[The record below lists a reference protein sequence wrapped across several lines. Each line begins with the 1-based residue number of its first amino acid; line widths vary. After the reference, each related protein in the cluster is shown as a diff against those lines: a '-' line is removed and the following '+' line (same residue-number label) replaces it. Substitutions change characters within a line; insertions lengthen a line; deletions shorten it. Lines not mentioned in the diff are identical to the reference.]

1 MLRRE
6 TGLLEVTSSE
16 GSGYIY
22 LKNGKVKDAQI
33 GKSKGVAAVNV
44 VRKFNDASFR
54 FKQLEAAEYARVVWQ
69 RRFGPTRPVVTELPI
84 AAPAL
89 PSKHGGFTIDPAA
102 MSQFV
107 TVLESATRRTLRD
120 VRLYSSTA
128 YDSLQNINSFLRR
141 QFVACAAAGSA
152 FWRRAELE
160 TRMRRIVEKALA
172 AQESRRRAR
181 ELRLSYPQ
189 PAYPR
194 KVRFQ
199 WPTIPTAAITS
210 ALHQGLE
217 HNVIFALTLTILLGV
232 SGVMLYQLNH
242 AARRRPRADPVLAQ
256 LRRPEQ
262 SRREPQAPSRPDALQ
277 PGSRE
282 GGAHVRHVLRQ
293 GRRAVVE
300 HHGKRQLG
308 HRSVVRGQGA
318 LDLREDARVQ
328 GAGGEDS
335 LTYMKLSVCSADS
348 AAAS

>member
-1 MLRRE
+1 VSELLAGSFTEYPFSLLLEIFLLRRE

-69 RRFGPTRPVVTELPI
+69 RRFGPTGPVVTQLPI

-89 PSKHGGFTIDPAA
+89 PSKHGGLTIDPAA
-102 MSQFV
+102 ISQV
-107 TVLESATRRTLRD
+107 ETVLESATRRALRD

-128 YDSLQNINSFLRR
+128 YDSLQNIDSFLRR

-152 FWRRAELE
+152 FWRRAELQ

-232 SGVMLYQLNH
+232 SGVMLYQLMIGNPDPQPTNETGFTVDEH
-242 AARRRPRADPVLAQ
+242 FDTSPAKTSHTAKPKPRT
-256 LRRPEQ
+256 
-262 SRREPQAPSRPDALQ
+262 
-277 PGSRE
+277 
-282 GGAHVRHVLRQ
+282 
-293 GRRAVVE
+293 RRAIENPRPKSRKTQPTVPSTQEPGVVQE
-300 HHGKRQLG
+300 T
-308 HRSVVRGQGA
+308 SPIGA
-318 LDLREDARVQ
+318 API
-328 GAGGEDS
+328 S
-335 LTYMKLSVCSADS
+335 
-348 AAAS
+348 